1 MRVSD
6 SDVLSQRHDV
16 VVFLDGKYVAGNEAR
31 VGIMTHAL
39 AYGTAVFEGIRG
51 YWNEQRGDVFVFRA
65 REHFERLH
73 RSCRIMQIELPY
85 TVDQLVEVAV
95 ELVRRNGQRE
105 DIYIRPFAFKANEI
119 IGVKLHD
126 LKDRFAMYSWPMGDY
141 VDTQKGL
148 RCGVSS
154 WRRVDD
160 NMIPARAKV
169 SGAYVNSALAKTEAQ
184 QNGFDEAIMLT
195 SEGHVS
201 EGSAENLFMV
211 INGEL
216 ITPPASEN
224 ILPGIT
230 RETVIQLAHRELDRI
245 TRERV
250 IDRTE
255 LYGADEIFLTGTGAQ
270 IAPVVAV
277 DQRPIGVVVKDPKHP
292 GMFGPHSRGAIGPI
306 SSEIQRIYN
315 EVVRGMRPEYSS
327 WCLGAYGSAK
337 RPVTVGAR
345 HASNGHAGSNGTN
358 GGNGHKSNGQSNGH
372 APARGRGGAEKATP
386 GV

>member
-1 MRVSD
+1 M
-6 SDVLSQRHDV
+6 
-16 VVFLDGKYVAGNEAR
+16 VVFLNGKYVPADQAR

-39 AYGTAVFEGIRG
+39 AYGTGVFEGIRG
-51 YWNEQRGDVFVFRA
+51 YWNEQREDVFIFRA

-73 RSCRIMQIELPY
+73 RSCRIMQIDLPF
-85 TVDQLVEVAV
+85 TVDELVEAAA

-105 DIYIRPFAFKANEI
+105 NIYIRPFAYKSDEI
-119 IGVKLHD
+119 IGVKLHGLRD
-126 LKDRFAMYSWPMGDY
+126 HFAMYSWPQGDY
-141 VDTQKGL
+141 VGTDGL

-169 SGAYVNSALAKTEAQ
+169 AGAYVNSALAKTEAQ

-216 ITPPASEN
+216 ITPPTSEN

-230 RETVIQLAHRELDRI
+230 RDTVIHLAHRELGRI

-277 DQRPIGVVVKDPKHP
+277 DHRPVGKVKITPDSTEK
-292 GMFGPHSRGAIGPI
+292 FGPTVRGEIGPI
-306 SSEIQRIYN
+306 SREIQHIYN
-315 EVVRGMRPEYSS
+315 EVVRGMRPDYSS
-327 WCLGAYGSAK
+327 WCLGAHSSAK
-337 RPVTVGAR
+337 RPATVSAR
-345 HASNGHAGSNGTN
+345 HTTNGQASNGHAESNGAN
-358 GGNGHKSNGQSNGH
+358 GTNGHKSNGH
-372 APARGRGGAEKATP
+372 TPARGRGGAEKATP